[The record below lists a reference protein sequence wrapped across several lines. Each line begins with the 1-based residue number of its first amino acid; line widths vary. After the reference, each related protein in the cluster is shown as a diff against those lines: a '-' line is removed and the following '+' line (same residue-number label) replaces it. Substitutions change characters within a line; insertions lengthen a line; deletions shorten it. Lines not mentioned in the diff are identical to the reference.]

1 VEVNI
6 RLAETQEDR
15 HKVYRFR
22 YGVYVQEMNVPQSYA
37 DHAQKIIVEP
47 LDHQAIIMAAFVD
60 DAVVGTIRANTGRDS
75 DLAYYP
81 ELYGMKDFARSAY
94 PDRTS
99 ITTKFMVA
107 AEYRNTTLAYRL
119 AASIYRLGLEDN
131 ILYNFIDCKAE
142 HASFYQMLGYRPYRG
157 TIRHP
162 EIGNEALPLVLPLTD
177 LEYLA
182 EVRSPFVKVAKSC
195 FQQGQFNQS
204 LSAGLPGILPHSLS
218 QSYAH
223 SDFLHPLTTKRQR
236 LQTQKDVVYAGPTP

>member
-1 VEVNI
+1 MELNI

-15 HKVYRFR
+15 DKVYRFR
-22 YGVYVQEMNVPQSYA
+22 YRVYVQEMNVPQSYA
-37 DHAQKIIVEP
+37 DHARQIIVEP
-47 LDHQAIIMAAFVD
+47 LDRQAKIMAAFVK
-60 DAVVGTIRANTGRDS
+60 DAVVGTVRANTGRDS

-119 AASIYRLGLEDN
+119 AAAMYRLGLEDN

-157 TIRHP
+157 RIRHP
-162 EIGNEALPLVLPLTD
+162 EIGNEALPMVLPMTD
-177 LEYLA
+177 LDYLA
-182 EVRSPFVKVAKSC
+182 AVRSPFVKVAKSC
-195 FQQGQFNQS
+195 FQQGRFHQN
-204 LSAGLPGILPHSLS
+204 LLAGLPGISPHSLS
-218 QSYAH
+218 QPYSH
-223 SDFLHPLTTKRQR
+223 SAFLHPLPTKQQR
-236 LQTQKDVVYAGPTP
+236 LQTHNDAVYASPMP